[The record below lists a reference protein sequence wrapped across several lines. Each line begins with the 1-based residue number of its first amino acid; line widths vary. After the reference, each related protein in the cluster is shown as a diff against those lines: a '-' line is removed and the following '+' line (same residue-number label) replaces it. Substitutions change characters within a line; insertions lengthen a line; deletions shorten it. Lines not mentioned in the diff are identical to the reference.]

1 MGDTLDDIYWERHAR
16 AEKEARKFEDR
27 TILRTRQRK
36 EYLAKLLQGDDMSA
50 WLAPNGGAPSDE
62 VLSEHMAQL
71 RNVIRYAMQFALAD
85 DMSIET
91 NLAAA
96 DAATRMIRANVA
108 LAKALKT
115 SESANSKTVRGV
127 RATKDPQD

>member
-1 MGDTLDDIYWERHAR
+1 
-16 AEKEARKFEDR
+16 
-27 TILRTRQRK
+27 
-36 EYLAKLLQGDDMSA
+36 
-50 WLAPNGGAPSDE
+50 
-62 VLSEHMAQL
+62 MAQL